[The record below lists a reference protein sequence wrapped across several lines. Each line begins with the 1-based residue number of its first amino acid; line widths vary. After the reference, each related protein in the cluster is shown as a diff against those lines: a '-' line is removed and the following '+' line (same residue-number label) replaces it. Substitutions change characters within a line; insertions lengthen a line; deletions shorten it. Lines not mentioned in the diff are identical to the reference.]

1 PRTCPHAPGCIDTP
15 SFMTLDGLGAADVH
29 RLSLLPR
36 VDGDVAAHVAV
47 TVART
52 DHGVVAGLELD
63 VAPGEGAERADAGYR
78 HLRAGV
84 GNEGR
89 MYRLIELR
97 QQRRKTLNRRAHR
110 RTRRRLL
117 LRRLQPRDRL
127 DANLG
132 RRQPLGAIDQ
142 SLQRI
147 PELQARGGPGLAFL
161 RKDERAILTQRRGV
175 ELQRLVPTFLRLE
188 TLAARAQ
195 RGEAALAGGSI
206 YPPQALQGLDPVG
219 TQALR
224 PCESRARLIEAAGA
238 QRRETLAGR
247 PGVTVIAQ
255 GGARPGEPHAG
266 LRILRVECEHLG
278 VVLRRARVLS
288 RGLRILGVREQR
300 QNARQ
305 TSGSAPPQTPAPR
318 VSSTA
323 RRRSNCVRSIAN
335 LALASGFAAGAALLP
350 GAGTLSRA
358 PLNGAGAA
366 AEGSLA

>member
-1 PRTCPHAPGCIDTP
+1 G
-15 SFMTLDGLGAADVH
+15 
-29 RLSLLPR
+29 
-36 VDGDVAAHVAV
+36 
-47 TVART
+47 
-52 DHGVVAGLELD
+52 
-63 VAPGEGAERADAGYR
+63 
-78 HLRAGV
+78 
-84 GNEGR
+84 
-89 MYRLIELR
+89 
-97 QQRRKTLNRRAHR
+97 
-110 RTRRRLL
+110 RLL

-127 DANLG
+127 DATLG

-142 SLQRI
+142 RLQRI

-188 TLAARAQ
+188 TLAARAE
-195 RGEAALAGGSI
+195 RGEAALAGGRI
-206 YPPQALQGLDPVG
+206 DPPQALQGLDPVG
-219 TQALR
+219 TQAPR
-224 PCESRARLIEAAGA
+224 PCESRARLLEAAGA
-238 QRRETLAGR
+238 QCRETLAGR

-255 GGARPGEPHAG
+255 GSREACARRCCASARLPASYAPTDSA
-266 LRILRVECEHLG
+266 
-278 VVLRRARVLS
+278 ARVL
-288 RGLRILGVREQR
+288 
-300 QNARQ
+300 AAAK
-305 TSGSAPPQTPAPR
+305 SAPPQTPAPR